1 MIQRI
6 QTLYLLLIVVLG
18 IALCFLPVVQL
29 TTPEEA
35 AQQHIYEMKAIGLE
49 ELGIR
54 NEELGIGDE
63 AQSFNGSL
71 TAINGEKLNGGVSQT
86 TSQENFNSSLM
97 DVNGESPAIDGAPAA
112 VGLNGLWGLLLTTLC
127 IPVLALVDIFL
138 YRKRILQARLNIF
151 LAVLCVGYYGILAM
165 FIWFAKM
172 NLGTTEWHLYAWSGI
187 PLICLVLTL
196 MATRRILKD
205 EALVRAADR
214 LR

>member
-6 QTLYLLLIVVLG
+6 QTLYLLLIVALG

-35 AQQHIYEMKAIGLE
+35 AQQHMYEVKAIGLE
-49 ELGIR
+49 EI
-54 NEELGIGDE
+54 EI
-63 AQSFNGSL
+63 Q
-71 TAINGEKLNGGVSQT
+71 
-86 TSQENFNSSLM
+86 TSQNTPTPPSPSEKGASKPQTLTPSEGL
-97 DVNGESPAIDGAPAA
+97 GEVLEGEVEGSMEGM
-112 VGLNGLWGLLLTTLC
+112 WGLLLTTLC